1 MKEFLLTLIALSLS
15 GSVLA
20 VLLLAVHRMLG
31 RRLPRAFWYY
41 AWLLVL
47 LRLVV
52 PLGYGVQLPQ
62 VAQPAGEDTQ
72 QETALPLSP
81 QQNEQEFSSSGRDV
95 PADLPATSPD
105 PVPDS
110 TAPAFALADGL
121 FLLWAVGAAG
131 FFLRHL
137 VSYLWF
143 ARQVRQTLCPPPAEA
158 LALFEPL
165 RAGRRVGLAVSGQVD
180 IPMLMGVL
188 RPVVVLPKNGP
199 VLQDRNLSAV
209 LSHELT
215 HYKRGDV
222 LYKWLVV
229 LVTAFHWFNP
239 LVHWLG
245 RRIALDCEL
254 SCDQAVLAALP
265 QKERIGYGEL
275 LLALAA
281 GGRLPTGVTATTL
294 CEEKRQLKARLQGIL
309 GYHKPT
315 KGTFWGA
322 LALGLLLTCC
332 ACGVLD
338 LAGTPEAAV
347 FSSTAVEPEMA
358 VRDPYADLLAR
369 YQEALSQRQPDDY
382 PDLPE
387 ILTNPYWA
395 WADTD
400 SLLDR
405 TGYAEMDLDGD
416 GLSELL
422 LGWLGNDIWNLNQGY
437 VFAIYTLVE
446 GQPVLAVEGWE
457 RSLYVLGED
466 GYLYHCSSSGAEQTE
481 WNKYRFNPA
490 AENDLET
497 VEHISVPEN
506 GQEAVKTGEAWMA
519 SGISIPYCPFAPAE
533 VKDVLLG
540 NTSFFYWPEGAETP
554 ESKVIAQVPALFSPH
569 SDYAVIHQFAV
580 LDLDSDGKVEA
591 VLQISDVANDMG
603 GYLVLRQVGDRIYGY
618 PSNWRTF
625 WYLKTDGTFIYSSP
639 TGNEEGVATVRFTEI
654 GMELDKH
661 ICAQGNQFEFDTFLV
676 DGASVSQEVY
686 ENARDLQS
694 QKPDAVWL
702 PWNESSIRALT

>member
-1 MKEFLLTLIALSLS
+1 MKEFLLTLLALSLS
-15 GSVLA
+15 GSILA
-20 VLLLAVHRMLG
+20 LLLLAVRRILG
-31 RRLPRAFWYY
+31 ERLPRAFWYY

-62 VAQPAGEDTQ
+62 VAPSAGEDTR
-72 QETALPLSP
+72 QEVTLPLST
-81 QQNEQEFSSSGRDV
+81 QQNEPEFSSAGLDAPSGLPEIPSDPLPRSHV
-95 PADLPATSPD
+95 PALT
-105 PVPDS
+105 
-110 TAPAFALADGL
+110 LADGL
-121 FLLWAVGAAG
+121 FLLWAVGTAG

-143 ARQVRQTLCPPPAEA
+143 ARKVRRTLCPPPVET
-158 LALFEPL
+158 LDLFEPL
-165 RAGRRVGLAVSGQVD
+165 RAGRCVKLAVSSQVD
-180 IPMLMGVL
+180 IPMLMGFL
-188 RPVVVLPKNGP
+188 RPVVVLPKSGP
-199 VLQDRNLSAV
+199 VLQDKDLSAV

-229 LVTAFHWFNP
+229 LVTALHWFNP

-265 QKERIGYGEL
+265 QEERIGYGEL

-281 GGRLPTGVTATTL
+281 GRRLPTGITATTL

-309 GYHKPT
+309 GYHKPS
-315 KGTFWGA
+315 KGALCGA

-338 LAGTPEAAV
+338 LAGTPESSVSSSSAV
-347 FSSTAVEPEMA
+347 ESETAVSA
-358 VRDPYADLLAR
+358 PYAALLAR
-369 YQEALSQRQPDDY
+369 YQEALSQRQPDNY
-382 PDLPE
+382 PDLPV

-395 WADTD
+395 WTDTD
-400 SLLDR
+400 SLLNR

-457 RSLYVLGED
+457 RNLYVLGED
-466 GYLYHCSSSGAEQTE
+466 GYLYHCGSSGADQTE

-490 AENDLET
+490 AADYLET

-506 GQEAVKTGEAWMA
+506 GQEAVKMGDAWMA
-519 SGISIPYCPFAPAE
+519 SGISIPYSSFAPSE
-533 VKDVLLG
+533 VRDVLLG
-540 NTSFFYWPEGAETP
+540 NASFLYWPEGAKTP
-554 ESKVIAQVPALFSPH
+554 ESKVISQVPALFSPH
-569 SDYAVIHQFAV
+569 SDYAIIDEFAV
-580 LDLDSDGKVEA
+580 LDLDGDGAVEV

-603 GYLVLRQVGDRIYGY
+603 GYLVLHQAGGEMYGY
-618 PSNWRTF
+618 PSSWRTF

-639 TGNEEGVATVRFTEI
+639 TGNEEGVASVRFTEI
-654 GMELDKH
+654 GMEVDKH
-661 ICAQGNQFEFDTFLV
+661 ICAQGSQFGFDTFLV

-686 ENARDLQS
+686 EDARDLQS
-694 QKPDAVWL
+694 QKTDEVWRS
-702 PWNESSIRALT
+702 WDESNIRAFT